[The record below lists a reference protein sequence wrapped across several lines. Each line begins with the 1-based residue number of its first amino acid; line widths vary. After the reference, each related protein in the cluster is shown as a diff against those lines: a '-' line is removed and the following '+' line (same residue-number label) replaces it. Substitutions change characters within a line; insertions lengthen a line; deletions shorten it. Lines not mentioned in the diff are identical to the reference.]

1 MVRIAWSWLLW
12 HTPPRVRTTA
22 VFPSRPSSLATGI
35 DKAQAIGDVA
45 KRAGQT
51 VQVTIGDK
59 VVMEYDIRNVIT
71 FAVENSNSPTP
82 RL

>member
-1 MVRIAWSWLLW
+1 MY
-12 HTPPRVRTTA
+12 RVEIYIPDQEEPAFTL
-22 VFPSRPSSLATGI
+22 PYDGI

-71 FAVENSNSPTP
+71 FPVENSNSPTP